1 MEKIRVDVV
10 GMHHHAPGTHHKE
23 YAATAVGRQ
32 LVLQPQPENVT
43 DPYAVRVREGRV
55 NVGYVAVPDLDVVY
69 QALAGSGLQRLRGVV
84 VETCVE
90 PPVIAVEI
98 EVERV
103 DWACEPFDDSVYRGW
118 HYDGLPLMPSK
129 LEQLGD
135 LTADLMDA
143 LEGTLPGGDD
153 ALEDSLQEMI
163 AQLLDSNLYDMSRE
177 MTRARYRLQRLFAE
191 RPEPSLQEVA
201 RKLRQQKGQLMRHMY
216 RDQVARYLF
225 IELPTLLRQQG
236 LEESHYTYDNRL
248 DELEQQLRAF
258 PWQLYDKFLSDP
270 VDFLREVYYKHVPRR
285 YLFPLLSGIV
295 LMILKGRVKIARW
308 GREGDTE
315 PIERIESL
323 TPDLNPSERKEMM
336 KSGIRELLSK
346 RDAQGNFIVSQKNQ
360 WAAILSILTFD
371 YGVES
376 TDLRDLCR
384 QMDAWGFGKQSAY
397 ACFCDYESVSKCSEY
412 ANRAFSDWRGAGI
425 AHKRQ
430 VLAAI
435 ELRAI
440 LRPRIGYR

>member
-1 MEKIRVDVV
+1 
-10 GMHHHAPGTHHKE
+10 
-23 YAATAVGRQ
+23 
-32 LVLQPQPENVT
+32 
-43 DPYAVRVREGRV
+43 
-55 NVGYVAVPDLDVVY
+55 
-69 QALAGSGLQRLRGVV
+69 
-84 VETCVE
+84 
-90 PPVIAVEI
+90 
-98 EVERV
+98 
-103 DWACEPFDDSVYRGW
+103 
-118 HYDGLPLMPSK
+118 
-129 LEQLGD
+129 
-135 LTADLMDA
+135 
-143 LEGTLPGGDD
+143 
-153 ALEDSLQEMI
+153 
-163 AQLLDSNLYDMSRE
+163 MSRE
-177 MTRARYRLQRLFAE
+177 MTRARYRLQRLLAE
-191 RPEPSLQEVA
+191 RPEPELQEVA

-308 GREGDTE
+308 GREGDSE

-323 TPDLNPSERKEMM
+323 TPDLSPSEREEMM
-336 KSGIRELLSK
+336 KLGIRELLAK
-346 RDAQGNFIVSQKNQ
+346 RDASGHLIVSQKNQ
-360 WAAILSILTFD
+360 WAAILCILTFD

-376 TDLRDLCR
+376 SDLRDLCR
-384 QMDAWGFGKQSAY
+384 LMDAWGFGKQSGLAFY
-397 ACFCDYESVSKCSEY
+397 CDYESVSKSSEY
-412 ANRAFSDWRGAGI
+412 ATRAFNDWRGAGI
-425 AHKRQ
+425 AYKRQ